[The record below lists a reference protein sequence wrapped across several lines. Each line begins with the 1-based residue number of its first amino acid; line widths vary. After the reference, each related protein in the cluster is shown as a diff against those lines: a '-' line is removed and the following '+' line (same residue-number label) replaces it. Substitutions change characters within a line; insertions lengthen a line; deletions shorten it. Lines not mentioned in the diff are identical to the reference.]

1 MENNNIY
8 NLLNQMTQ
16 ESKSL
21 WRIKK
26 NYVKEAK
33 TKQMKDFW
41 TKMAKDKES
50 HLKELKALIKTE
62 LK

>member
-1 MENNNIY
+1 M
-8 NLLNQMTQ
+8 NQMTQ

-21 WRIKK
+21 WRITKSYLK
-26 NYVKEAK
+26 DARSKE
-33 TKQMKDFW
+33 MKAFW

-50 HLKELKALIKTE
+50 HLKEMKLLLTKE

>member
-1 MENNNIY
+1 MENNNVY
-8 NLLNQMTQ
+8 NLINQMTQ

-26 NYVKEAK
+26 MYVKEAK
-33 TKQMKDFW
+33 GKTMKDFW
-41 TKMAKDKES
+41 TKMIKDKES
-50 HLKELKALIKTE
+50 HLKELKKILKTE